1 MESYW
6 DLRVGKYLLGG
17 HKSINYEKEK
27 KLAHQKLI
35 MKIKTLLQTE
45 KVINDS
51 NNTYNLQRTYIQN
64 IYVELLQIN
73 NKKTSKPNQNR

>member
-1 MESYW
+1 MK
-6 DLRVGKYLLGG
+6 R
-17 HKSINYEKEK
+17 K
-27 KLAHQKLI
+27 KTLAHQKFI
-35 MKIKTLLQTE
+35 MKIKTQLQTE
-45 KVINDS
+45 KVIND

>member
-1 MESYW
+1 MK
-6 DLRVGKYLLGG
+6 R
-17 HKSINYEKEK
+17 K
-27 KLAHQKLI
+27 KTLAHHKFI
-35 MKIKTLLQTE
+35 MKIKTQLQTE
-45 KVINDS
+45 KVIND